1 MNSLKKRVFDTKN
14 SLSLSWLYKMK
25 KNKAINVMNRSG
37 KNGPEI
43 NAAGNKI
50 NSKDEI
56 NNKLWYEFVFLI
68 VINNF

>member
-1 MNSLKKRVFDTKN
+1 VKKIINSLKKVIFDIVNTLF
-14 SLSLSWLYKMK
+14 LSLLYRV
-25 KNKAINVMNRSG
+25 KNIRAINVINRSG

-56 NNKLWYEFVFLI
+56 NNKL
-68 VINNF
+68 

>member
-1 MNSLKKRVFDTKN
+1 MVKN
-14 SLSLSWLYKMK
+14 IR
-25 KNKAINVMNRSG
+25 AINVINRSG

-56 NNKLWYEFVFLI
+56 NNKL
-68 VINNF
+68 